1 MMPLEKNKD
10 GDYSIRQP
18 RFRLNKSQ
26 AELLEEMQAWQHE
39 SVELFLRLER
49 DLILEQQVVIVTE
62 ERPA

>member
-10 GDYSIRQP
+10 DEMQD
-18 RFRLNKSQ
+18 
-26 AELLEEMQAWQHE
+26 LLEEMQAWQHE
-39 SVELFLRLER
+39 SAEIFLRFER